1 MSGTSV
7 LPPHNSSEADHVLD
21 MPLHHK
27 PNTTT
32 TTATTAT
39 TTTTPETMGGLHM
52 IKERDEDDTTT
63 TTVEPESIRQQ
74 YENMTYDD
82 LSQRMAENYK
92 QLSAMLGKTPSSFSN
107 PESPSSS
114 LSSSSSSTGDVH
126 GDDNHDETTIT
137 TGAELDNENDIIQH
151 TELDEKTKKQKM
163 TQLFCRAASTGDL
176 TKVTHLLKE
185 YRTYIDIDARDEDG
199 TTPLIYAACFGK
211 VDIAQALLEAG
222 AKTDVQDSYGWSAL
236 MWATNNNQEAV
247 VKVLLESGASS
258 NTRSAKGRTV
268 FDFLNTDNQK
278 IVEILATNPRDS
290 FSSTSSI
297 MGRNAGSL
305 SSSSSNAGDYDFYY
319 QSTLEGYDNF
329 MTEEADRRRKLLETA
344 MALAGNTSDD
354 DNNDDNDDGNEYNNN
369 NFGNDND
376 EDNNDDDDDDD
387 DDDDMAQEFHWDK
400 CLPDQMFVFGA
411 ENLQYILD
419 TVITNIQLPVRSH
432 QEICVPANVIFL
444 SARFAHYFSSDELV
458 QEVLEGAMNRI
469 SDEIKSNARN
479 VHVLAFW
486 ITNATQ
492 LLYYLKKDTGL
503 VVATAEHQLHI
514 SELISEIYT
523 MIINDTE
530 RRLTK
535 ILVPAMLDHEQIP
548 GMEDVNFADDWQRFF
563 RRSTRRSVV
572 VPPDGAM
579 AVQMKRNPSTSTV
592 NSNSNGA
599 CSMLAISP
607 QSVTS
612 LLTSTL
618 YVLQSY
624 DVHPTIIIQALAQFF
639 HFISCEMFNRILS
652 NKKLL
657 CRSKALQIRM
667 NMSHIEDWIG
677 QSNLPHSLVTYFDP
691 TTQLLQLLQ
700 CLTQLQDLVGF
711 IQTVKKF
718 DSLNALQVKRCV
730 TNYRYE
736 VNESRLPDEIEKYA
750 MQLAEDTVRYKQA
763 RNQRKKSIKS
773 NNAASGMS
781 RTQSVSLR
789 RTRSRR
795 ESVSSFVGSI
805 MSSVGISASASMPP
819 TLPSSPTATTSSS
832 TPTART
838 TTITEEESLKSSNTD
853 NVTAPVASEDEQ
865 QQERDQEQEQEQTIS
880 EEPLKLDDEEDK
892 EMKETRDPKFMLPF
906 SVPTTAHMVSF
917 TGWAPEEE
925 SKRDRERLV
934 TPVIPS
940 EWMDRLDNG
949 TME

>member
-1 MSGTSV
+1 
-7 LPPHNSSEADHVLD
+7 
-21 MPLHHK
+21 
-27 PNTTT
+27 
-32 TTATTAT
+32 
-39 TTTTPETMGGLHM
+39 
-52 IKERDEDDTTT
+52 
-63 TTVEPESIRQQ
+63 
-74 YENMTYDD
+74 
-82 LSQRMAENYK
+82 
-92 QLSAMLGKTPSSFSN
+92 
-107 PESPSSS
+107 
-114 LSSSSSSTGDVH
+114 
-126 GDDNHDETTIT
+126 
-137 TGAELDNENDIIQH
+137 
-151 TELDEKTKKQKM
+151 
-163 TQLFCRAASTGDL
+163 
-176 TKVTHLLKE
+176 
-185 YRTYIDIDARDEDG
+185 
-199 TTPLIYAACFGK
+199 
-211 VDIAQALLEAG
+211 
-222 AKTDVQDSYGWSAL
+222 
-236 MWATNNNQEAV
+236 
-247 VKVLLESGASS
+247 
-258 NTRSAKGRTV
+258 
-268 FDFLNTDNQK
+268 
-278 IVEILATNPRDS
+278 
-290 FSSTSSI
+290 
-297 MGRNAGSL
+297 
-305 SSSSSNAGDYDFYY
+305 
-319 QSTLEGYDNF
+319 
-329 MTEEADRRRKLLETA
+329 
-344 MALAGNTSDD
+344 
-354 DNNDDNDDGNEYNNN
+354 
-369 NFGNDND
+369 
-376 EDNNDDDDDDD
+376 
-387 DDDDMAQEFHWDK
+387 
-400 CLPDQMFVFGA
+400 
-411 ENLQYILD
+411 
-419 TVITNIQLPVRSH
+419 
-432 QEICVPANVIFL
+432 
-444 SARFAHYFSSDELV
+444 
-458 QEVLEGAMNRI
+458 
-469 SDEIKSNARN
+469 
-479 VHVLAFW
+479 
-486 ITNATQ
+486 
-492 LLYYLKKDTGL
+492 
-503 VVATAEHQLHI
+503 
-514 SELISEIYT
+514 

-530 RRLTK
+530 RRLSK
-535 ILVPAMLDHEQIP
+535 ILAPAMLDHEQIP

-592 NSNSNGA
+592 NSNTNSA
-599 CSMLAISP
+599 CSILAISP

-736 VNESRLPDEIEKYA
+736 VNEPRLPDEIEKYA

-763 RNQRKKSIKS
+763 RNQRNNNKNS
-773 NNAASGMS
+773 NNKSASGMS

-805 MSSVGISASASMPP
+805 MSSVGISASASLPP

-838 TTITEEESLKSSNTD
+838 TTITEEESSKSNNAD
-853 NVTAPVASEDEQ
+853 NATTPASSEDEQ
-865 QQERDQEQEQEQTIS
+865 QQQKDQQQDQQQEQDQAIS
-880 EEPLKLDDEEDK
+880 EEPLKLDDDEDK
-892 EMKETRDPKFMLPF
+892 EIKETRDPKFMLPF

-949 TME
+949 TL

>member
-1 MSGTSV
+1 MTGTSV
-7 LPPHNSSEADHVLD
+7 LPPPNSSEADHVLD

-27 PNTTT
+27 PTTSTTT
-32 TTATTAT
+32 M
-39 TTTTPETMGGLHM
+39 TPEPTMGGLHM

-63 TTVEPESIRQQ
+63 TVEPDAVRQH

-92 QLSAMLGKTPSSFSN
+92 QLSAMLGKTASSMSN

-114 LSSSSSSTGDVH
+114 LSSSSSTDGHNDDLTHETTVSTGP
-126 GDDNHDETTIT
+126 
-137 TGAELDNENDIIQH
+137 ELDNEQDILQH
-151 TELDEKTKKQKM
+151 PDLDEKTKKQKM

-176 TKVTHLLKE
+176 TKMSQLLKE
-185 YRTYIDIDARDEDG
+185 HRTWIDIDARDEDG

-211 VDIAQALLEAG
+211 LDIAQALLEAG

-236 MWATNNNQEAV
+236 MWATNNNNEAI
-247 VKVLLESGASS
+247 VKALLENGASS

-268 FDFLNTDNQK
+268 FDFVNTDNQK

-297 MGRNAGSL
+297 LGRNAGSL

-344 MALAGNTSDD
+344 MALAGGATSDD
-354 DNNDDNDDGNEYNNN
+354 EHDDNDSNGFDASSLSH
-369 NFGNDND
+369 DDIHDDDD
-376 EDNNDDDDDDD
+376 EDDDDDDD
-387 DDDDMAQEFHWDK
+387 DLTQEFHWDK

-411 ENLQYILD
+411 DNLQYILD

-444 SARFAHYFSSDELV
+444 SARFAHYFSSDELL
-458 QEVLEGAMNRI
+458 QEVLEGAMTRI
-469 SDEIKSNARN
+469 GNEIKSNARN

-503 VVATAEHQLHI
+503 VVATAEHQLRI

-563 RRSTRRSVV
+563 RRSTRRSVI

-579 AVQMKRNPSTSTV
+579 AIQMKRNSSTPV
-592 NSNSNGA
+592 NNNNNSNSA
-599 CSMLAISP
+599 CAMVAISP

-639 HFISCEMFNRILS
+639 HYISCEMFNRILS

-677 QSNLPHSLVTYFDP
+677 QSNLPHRLVSYFDP

-700 CLTQLQDLVGF
+700 CVTQLQDLAGF

-736 VNESRLPDEIEKYA
+736 VNEQRLPDEIEKYA

-763 RNQRKKSIKS
+763 RSQNRNNNNNKS
-773 NNAASGMS
+773 ASGMS

-789 RTRSRR
+789 RSQSRR

-805 MSSVGISASASMPP
+805 MSSVGITASASMPP
-819 TLPSSPTATTSSS
+819 ALPSSPTTATPSTSTTTTAIAEEEKSNTTTDAATT
-832 TPTART
+832 T
-838 TTITEEESLKSSNTD
+838 TTTTTPAS
-853 NVTAPVASEDEQ
+853 SEDQ
-865 QQERDQEQEQEQTIS
+865 QQDQQDQEQSIT
-880 EEPLKLDDEEDK
+880 EEPLKLDDDEDK

-949 TME
+949 TLE